1 MDAHAQR
8 GHITRSKQFGCLA
21 IPGKRRRSDCPR
33 FFVYESIMCNIK
45 PQNYESKNILTYLH
59 VHNEHA

>member
-1 MDAHAQR
+1 MDAYAMR

-33 FFVYESIMCNIK
+33 FSFGISIDRLSITNKI
-45 PQNYESKNILTYLH
+45 QTL
-59 VHNEHA
+59 